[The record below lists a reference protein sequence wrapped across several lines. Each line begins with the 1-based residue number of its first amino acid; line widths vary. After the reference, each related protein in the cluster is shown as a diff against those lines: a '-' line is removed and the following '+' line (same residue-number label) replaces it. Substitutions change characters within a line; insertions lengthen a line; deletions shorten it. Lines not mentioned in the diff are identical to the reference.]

1 MPELMILA
9 AGLGTRFGGSKQLA
23 AVGPRGETLMD
34 YAVFDAARAGFS
46 RVIFLIRP
54 GMDPSFRREAEARYG
69 ARIEVA
75 VVHQDIEAA
84 GLAVGRTKPWG
95 TAHAV
100 LVGTGVVRAPFAV
113 VNADDFYG
121 AEAYV
126 AASGFLRAA
135 DEEADEWALVGYRL
149 GDTRPHTGAVNR
161 AICRV
166 DAGGYVL
173 GLEETA
179 IARQDPTPDDAVV
192 SMNFWLFTPN
202 VAAELHRG
210 FDRFLR
216 IADLAR
222 DEFLLPAAVGDALAR
237 GAARVRVLR
246 HGGRWF
252 GLTHPEDLAGV
263 RAVMRDLAR
272 EGRYPDRLWP

>member
-1 MPELMILA
+1 
-9 AGLGTRFGGSKQLA
+9 
-23 AVGPRGETLMD
+23 MD

-46 RVIFLIRP
+46 RVIFLIRSE
-54 GMDPSFRREAEARYG
+54 MDPPFRRDAEARYG
-69 ARIEVA
+69 ARVEVL
-75 VVHQDIEAA
+75 VVHQDMETGGGRAA
-84 GLAVGRTKPWG
+84 GRTKPWG

-100 LVGTGVVRAPFAV
+100 LVGAAAVRGPFAV

-121 AEAYV
+121 AEAYA

-135 DEEADEWALVGYRL
+135 EGGAGQWGLVGYRL
-149 GDTRPHTGAVNR
+149 ADTRPRTGTVNR

-166 DAGGYVL
+166 DAGGYLL

-179 IARQDPTPDDAVV
+179 VARGDTTPDEAVV
-192 SMNFWLFTPN
+192 SMNFWLFTPE
-202 VAAELHRG
+202 VADGLRSG
-210 FDRFLR
+210 FERFLAS
-216 IADLAR
+216 ADSRR
-222 DEFLLPAAVGDALAR
+222 DEFLLPAAIGDALAR

-263 RAVMRDLAR
+263 REALRDLAR
-272 EGRYPDRLWP
+272 DGRYPDRLWP